1 MKLKRSSG
9 KTIFAGPSL
18 GMSIICTLPLLALK
32 LLGILDMSWI
42 WVSCPIW
49 FGWVVC
55 LVLWLWFSSLN
66 AICRAITPPI
76 VIPLF
81 LSSMEV
87 DDAKLNKEEKE
98 EGVKENGM

>member
-1 MKLKRSSG
+1 
-9 KTIFAGPSL
+9 
-18 GMSIICTLPLLALK
+18 MSIICALPLLALK

-49 FGWVVC
+49 FGWIVC
-55 LVLWLWFSSLN
+55 FVLWLWFSSLN
-66 AICRAITPPI
+66 TICKAITHPI